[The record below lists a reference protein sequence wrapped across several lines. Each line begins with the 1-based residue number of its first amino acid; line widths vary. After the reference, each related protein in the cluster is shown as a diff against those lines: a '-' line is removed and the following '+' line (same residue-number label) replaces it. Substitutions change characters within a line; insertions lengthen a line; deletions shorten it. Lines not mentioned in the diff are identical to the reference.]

1 MPPVKP
7 KVNRIYMH
15 AENCTHLVARGSGGE
30 VDEKEAHVV
39 VFFLLT
45 SIQL

>member
-1 MPPVKP
+1 MPLVKP
-7 KVNRIYMH
+7 KVNRIYVH
-15 AENCTHLVARGSGGE
+15 TENCTHLVARESGGE
-30 VDEKEAHVV
+30 DDEKEAHVV